1 MLHTRC
7 LRHNR
12 AQSQSAVARKHPEVE
27 SGREFPS
34 FFTPIGSE
42 SVGVDVW
49 GEKWEHFHA
58 FVCKNVQPFTYVEYS
73 VDVGRKVSSR
83 FALTRAL

>member
-1 MLHTRC
+1 MLHARC

-34 FFTPIGSE
+34 FFTPIGCE

-49 GEKWEHFHA
+49 GAKSGNISMLSCAKIFCRLLTWSILWM
-58 FVCKNVQPFTYVEYS
+58 S
-73 VDVGRKVSSR
+73 VAKYCLGSH
-83 FALTRAL
+83 